1 MHTISRN
8 RLLLTGHIGHGEGAM
23 TASDQHKRPFAEKLA
38 HLIATVHPAGRG
50 PYSYREIEAGITDH
64 EGAMTA
70 AFVQQLVAGKQ
81 PYPRMHHIQALADF
95 FGVPPAY
102 FFDEQVT
109 RQVDTELDKLL
120 DWRHTEE
127 GQIAQRVSALTS
139 EHRNAVSALLDHL
152 VAYEEQPRDR
162 RRRRKS
168 APSDTAT

>member
-1 MHTISRN
+1 
-8 RLLLTGHIGHGEGAM
+8 M
-23 TASDQHKRPFAEKLA
+23 TASEQHKRRFADKLA

-81 PYPRMHHIQALADF
+81 PYPRMHHIEALASF

-102 FFDEQVT
+102 FFDDEVT
-109 RQVDTELDKLL
+109 RQVDTEISKLL
-120 DWRHTEE
+120 DWRNTEE
-127 GQIAQRVSALTS
+127 GQFAQRISVLSS
-139 EHRNAVSALLDHL
+139 EHRNAVSVMIDHL

-162 RRRRKS
+162 RQRRKPVTGDNS
-168 APSDTAT
+168 